1 MYKRKPTDTAE
12 QGEELV
18 RYRGYFDRAIFFN
31 PVNKYC
37 VLSIRTDDLTVPP
50 ACRSTYTYRDHM
62 IRFTVT
68 GYDLP
73 RTGSI
78 EILWEGEWQSGKYG
92 ARLQITQW

>member
-37 VLSIRTDDLTVPP
+37 VLSIRSP
-50 ACRSTYTYRDHM
+50 
-62 IRFTVT
+62 
-68 GYDLP
+68 
-73 RTGSI
+73 
-78 EILWEGEWQSGKYG
+78 
-92 ARLQITQW
+92 